1 MSGVKSEPPV
11 AGLVVQA
18 DRASPMVATMM
29 ANPR

>member
-18 DRASPMVATMM
+18 DNASPMVATMI
-29 ANPR
+29 ARAR